1 MEIKNRTF
9 EASVRLYYD
18 SHKSSRLAI
27 EKLSESYTIG
37 KKWEKEFNVLLV
49 GKDSDELKLR
59 TVELFFVAKK
69 NDGYKFAEVTIE
81 EDYTIY
87 P

>member
-9 EASVRLYYD
+9 EACVKLHFD
-18 SHKSSRLAI
+18 SN
-27 EKLSESYTIG
+27 KLSKHAIDSLTETYQIG
-37 KKWEKEFNVLLV
+37 KKWEKEFNVLLQ

-59 TVELFFVAKK
+59 TVELFFIAKK
-69 NDGYKFAEVTIE
+69 LDGFRCADVTIE

-87 P
+87 

>member
-9 EASVRLYYD
+9 EASIRLYYET
-18 SHKSSRLAI
+18 H
-27 EKLSESYTIG
+27 KLSKVAIDKLAETYKVG
-37 KKWEKEFNVLLV
+37 KKWEKEFNILLV

-59 TVELFFVAKK
+59 TVELFFFAKK
-69 NDGYKFAEVTIE
+69 MDGFKCAEVTIE

-87 P
+87 Q